1 VKTVAF
7 LLLCSTVLGG
17 YAQGSRVSQAGGRVV
32 EMSLVRADD
41 LSPEAW
47 PEGKS
52 ELKQVPAVL
61 KPDNNLY
68 VLLEKNGIA
77 PDAEAFALVY
87 DLNPHL
93 NDANKI
99 ASSTPVVLPAI
110 AGDADIVQA
119 LEAGHL
125 VELTLDP
132 QIRAELMKNIESL
145 QPALMAAEQADWTP
159 EPKAQAEHLVTW
171 FQQIEKRLKR
181 RTAPPLR
188 QASLIELQDE
198 AGLLSRLL
206 ESAGR
211 QHRTLSNEEQKAIA
225 DIYDDVEA
233 EMRYFGET
241 LSGTMPTTQAFYA
254 VTVNI
259 KGMERSRLEN
269 LRVYY
274 TYNGLYRILPAEPPI
289 PSFGFKQ
296 VGSGKSEN
304 LLMKN
309 YQIWAAKDGD
319 ANHPVTQTYL
329 LRIES
334 STPTALSV
342 DLTPISGSHP

>member
-1 VKTVAF
+1 MKTVAF
-7 LLLCSTVLGG
+7 LLVCLTVFGG
-17 YAQGSRVSQAGGRVV
+17 YAQDPRLAQAGGRVV
-32 EMSLVRADD
+32 EMTLVKADD
-41 LSPEAW
+41 LTPERW

-52 ELKQVPAVL
+52 ELKQVPAIL
-61 KPDNNLY
+61 SPDRNLY

-77 PDAEAFALVY
+77 PDAEAFGLVY
-87 DLNPHL
+87 DLNPRL

-99 ASSTPVVLPAI
+99 QTTTPVVLPAI
-110 AGDADIVQA
+110 AGDPDIVQA
-119 LEAGHL
+119 LQAGHL

-132 QIRAELMKNIESL
+132 EIRAELMKDIESL
-145 QPALMAAEQADWTP
+145 KPALTLAEQPDWTP
-159 EPKAQAEHLVTW
+159 EARAQVEHLVTW
-171 FQQIEKRLKR
+171 FEQIEKRLKR

-188 QASLIELQDE
+188 QASLIELRDE
-198 AGLLSRLL
+198 AGLLSSVL
-206 ESAGR
+206 EAAGQEHRGLSSENQR
-211 QHRTLSNEEQKAIA
+211 QIA
-225 DIYDDVEA
+225 EIYDDVEV
-233 EMRYFGET
+233 EIGHFGET
-241 LSGTMPTTQAFYA
+241 LSGTMPTAQAFYA

-259 KGMERSRLEN
+259 KGMEQSRVEN

-274 TYNGLYRILPAEPPI
+274 TYNGLYRVLPAEPPI
-289 PSFGFKQ
+289 PSFGFRE
-296 VGSGKSEN
+296 VGSGKSES

-309 YQIWAAKDGD
+309 YQIWAARDGD